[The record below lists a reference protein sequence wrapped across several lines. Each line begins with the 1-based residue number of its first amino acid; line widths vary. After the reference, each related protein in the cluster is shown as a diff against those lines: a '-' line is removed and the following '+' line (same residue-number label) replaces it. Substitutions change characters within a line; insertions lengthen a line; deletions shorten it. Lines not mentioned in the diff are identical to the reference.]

1 MSNELQFLE
10 DSKNEI
16 ESNFSDVHCS
26 FCSGRRIMCFSMEL
40 GHFPTRNQVRK
51 ILEVIEGN
59 VAKIK
64 KLRLIDWFACYMID
78 TRVHQKFMAELSYL
92 T

>member
-1 MSNELQFLE
+1 
-10 DSKNEI
+10 
-16 ESNFSDVHCS
+16 
-26 FCSGRRIMCFSMEL
+26 MCFSMEF
-40 GHFPTRNQVRK
+40 GHFPTENQVRK

-78 TRVHQKFMAELSYL
+78 TRVHQKFMSELSYL

>member
-1 MSNELQFLE
+1 
-10 DSKNEI
+10 
-16 ESNFSDVHCS
+16 
-26 FCSGRRIMCFSMEL
+26 MEF

-64 KLRLIDWFACYMID
+64 KLRLMVCVLYDRHESSPEIY
-78 TRVHQKFMAELSYL
+78 V
-92 T
+92 

>member
-26 FCSGRRIMCFSMEL
+26 FCSGRRIICFSMEF
-40 GHFPTRNQVRK
+40 GHLPTENQVRK

-64 KLRLIDWFACYMID
+64 KTSVDRLVCVLYDRHESSPEIYG
-78 TRVHQKFMAELSYL
+78 
-92 T
+92 

>member
-1 MSNELQFLE
+1 
-10 DSKNEI
+10 
-16 ESNFSDVHCS
+16 
-26 FCSGRRIMCFSMEL
+26 MEF

-78 TRVHQKFMAELSYL
+78 TRVHQKFMSELSYL